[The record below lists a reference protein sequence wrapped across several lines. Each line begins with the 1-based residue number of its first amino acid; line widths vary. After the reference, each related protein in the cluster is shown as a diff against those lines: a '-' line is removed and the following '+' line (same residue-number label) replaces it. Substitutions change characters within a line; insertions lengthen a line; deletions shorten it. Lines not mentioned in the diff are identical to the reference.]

1 MKLAIV
7 THNVLRG
14 DGQGRVLYE
23 LTSHALKQGCEVMLV
38 ADRVDQ
44 AVIDAG
50 AQWTP
55 VHPIVGRPLLLK
67 VWDFARR
74 ADRLVPALQD
84 RGYLVVGNG
93 FTLRRPHDVSIA
105 HMVHA
110 AWTAT
115 ARLAGPV
122 SPWRRWYQ
130 DLYTRK
136 NVVWEKQAYDA
147 AKRVIAV
154 SSQIRQSL
162 LDIGLP
168 ADRVDVVLNGVDIE
182 EFHPGTE
189 DRSALSLPTD
199 VPLAIFV
206 GDLRSPRKNL
216 QTMLKTLPGLP
227 GVHLAVIGGLE
238 GSPFPALAAELG
250 LSDRVHFL
258 GRRTDV
264 ARLMRAS
271 DFCLFPSYS
280 DAFGLVI
287 LEAMASGLPVL
298 ASSTAGASE
307 LVSEACGRVIAPDDE
322 QAWKR
327 AMADLAA
334 NPSRRRSMGIAA
346 RAIAENHSFTHM
358 AGQYLELFGRIGG
371 RR

>member
-7 THNVLRG
+7 THNVVRG

-44 AVIDAG
+44 TMIEAG
-50 AQWTP
+50 AQWTA
-55 VHPIVGRPLLLK
+55 VHPTMGRPLLAK

-74 ADRLVPALQD
+74 ADRIVPGLKG
-84 RGYLVVGNG
+84 RGYVIVGNG
-93 FTLRRPHDVSIA
+93 FSLRCTHDVSIA

-110 AWTAT
+110 AWIKAS
-115 ARLAGPV
+115 RLAGPV

-130 DLYTRK
+130 DLYTRR

-162 LDIGLP
+162 LEIGLP
-168 ADRVDVVLNGVDIE
+168 ADRIDVVLNGVDIE
-182 EFHPGTE
+182 EFHPGIE
-189 DRSALSLPTD
+189 DRSALSLPKD

-206 GDLRSPRKNL
+206 GDLRSPLKNL
-216 QTMLKTLPGLP
+216 QTVLKVLPEVPGLHL
-227 GVHLAVIGGLE
+227 GVVGDRE
-238 GSPFPALAAELG
+238 GSPFPALAAQLG
-250 LSDRVHFL
+250 LADRVHFL
-258 GRRTDV
+258 GRRSDV
-264 ARLMRAS
+264 ARVMRAS
-271 DFCLFPSYS
+271 DFCLFPSQC

-298 ASSTAGASE
+298 ASSAAGASE
-307 LVSEACGRVIAPDDE
+307 LVSDTCGKVIAPEDQ

-327 AMADLAA
+327 AMAHLTGSSAV
-334 NPSRRRSMGIAA
+334 RRAMGIAA
-346 RAIAENHSFTHM
+346 RPVAESHSFNRM
-358 AGQYLELFGRIGG
+358 ADEYLTLFRQIDAA
-371 RR
+371 R